1 VSDQSECEWAR
12 RLRCPRTERP
22 LCCRLR
28 KAAHTTRMDDSVF
41 LAKQIC
47 LQRECISCPGTSMP
61 STVQW
66 VERDC
71 LPSGEKIS
79 HKGPPNPCQTPHS
92 ASHWPMPWELVVQGG
107 GWLPRGAQDV
117 YTHDYPAPESSSNQ
131 PKLPVQIQ
139 SPDPSSL
146 LRNSHPFPP
155 SRRQTARSRGAPP
168 NHRVFADCSSQ
179 SPRLR

>member
-79 HKGPPNPCQTPHS
+79 HTGPPNPCQTPHS

-117 YTHDYPAPESSSNQ
+117 YTHNYPAPESSSNQ

-155 SRRQTARSRGAPP
+155 FPASNQRGA
-168 NHRVFADCSSQ
+168 VA
-179 SPRLR
+179 